1 MLSMVATY
9 FILENNMKVGDL
21 VSISCKSFTGFA
33 YIKGFGGIGKSW
45 VLVAFIG
52 DKGYTN
58 NTQGYYP
65 REQVT
70 LLKGE

>member
-1 MLSMVATY
+1 
-9 FILENNMKVGDL
+9 MKVGDL
-21 VSISCKSFTGFA
+21 VSLSCKSFTGFA

-70 LLKGE
+70 LLTPTTEIT